1 MSYPELEIF
10 RGFRQV
16 IVWGFPLHTHTH
28 SYIHGAWVKTFKSI
42 GIPVHWFHDKEFP
55 VDFDYTNSCFIT
67 EGWADDNIPINDT
80 STYFVHIA
88 KDPARYLSKGA
99 RLIEIR
105 YNVKEIHDF
114 NYDYVL
120 PKEAVNLSRDTL
132 YEVVPDDSAVA
143 SKRGREVNKTP
154 YEVVYMYWAT
164 DLLPDEFKYSDAEL
178 VRNPVMGYVGSLG
191 GDHPFHAF
199 KQSAEK
205 NGITVHHINPWSN
218 PISFDDNIRIM
229 KESYC
234 APDFRSRG
242 DPAQFEKHGRMNGT
256 NHIDIGYI
264 PCRVFKAISYGQTG
278 ITNSPRVKELL
289 GDYVEYTSD
298 PSEVI
303 SIVKR
308 REKDV
313 AWRKECMKYVAEN
326 HTFLQRVCDLA
337 RALKMKSSSNVTCVT
352 ALYDIGREAVDGRSI
367 PEYMRWLSMTLRSIR
382 DPFVLFLDKSLNL
395 KKKVLEARS
404 SVGPIQIY
412 ETALSETPMWKYRER
427 IASIQK
433 TQTGQKYPNDITNTL
448 PEYCVIQYGKFGWL
462 ERSIATNTFNSPMF
476 AWIDA
481 GFSRFYDSSKMY
493 SFNSSCLSD
502 KFFIQADAAKRL
514 IPSLTADTYIGT
526 SERILAGWMW
536 VMGGTSFSKVKSEIM
551 RVWDEEMIARSR
563 IDNEQIALAL
573 ASQSVPMDFV
583 DTAPGIPGTIFTR
596 FFSI

>member
-1 MSYPELEIF
+1 M
-10 RGFRQV
+10 
-16 IVWGFPLHTHTH
+16 
-28 SYIHGAWVKTFKSI
+28 KTFKSI
-42 GIPVHWFHDKEFP
+42 GVPVRWFHDKEFP
-55 VDFDYTNSCFIT
+55 SASDFDYTNSCFIT
-67 EGWADDNIPINDT
+67 EGWADDNIPINDS

-120 PKEAVNLSRDTL
+120 PTEAVNLSRDTL
-132 YEVVPDDSAVA
+132 YEIVRDDSAVA
-143 SKRGREVNKTP
+143 SKRGREVTKAP

-164 DLLPDEFKYSDAEL
+164 DLLPDEFKYTDAEL
-178 VRNPVMGYVGSLG
+178 VRNPVVGYVGSVSH
-191 GDHPFHAF
+191 DHPFHAF

-205 NGITVHHINPWSN
+205 NGIKVHHINPWSN
-218 PISFDDNIRIM
+218 PVSFEENIRIM
-229 KESYC
+229 RESYC

-242 DPAQFEKHGRMNGT
+242 DPAQFEKYGHMNGT

-278 ITNSPRVKELL
+278 ITNSSRVKELL

-303 SIVKR
+303 SIAKR

-313 AWRKECMKYVAEN
+313 AWRKECMKHVAEN
-326 HTFLQRVCDLA
+326 HTFLQRVRDLA
-337 RALKMKSSSNVTCVT
+337 RAIKMKSSNVTCVT

-367 PEYMRWLSMTLRSIR
+367 PEYMRWLSITLRTIR

-404 SVGPIQIY
+404 SAGPIQVY
-412 ETALSETPMWKYRER
+412 ETALVDTPMWKYRDQ
-427 IASIQK
+427 IACVQK
-433 TQTGQKYPNDITNTL
+433 IQTGQKYPNDITNTL
-448 PEYCVIQYGKFGWL
+448 PEYAVIQYGKFGWL
-462 ERSIATNTFNSPMF
+462 ESTIEKNTFNSPMF
-476 AWIDA
+476 AWVDA
-481 GFSRFYDSSKMY
+481 GFSRFYNADSVY
-493 SFNSSCLSD
+493 SFKPAVED
-502 KFFIQADAAKRL
+502 KFFIQADATKRI
-514 IPSLTADTYIGT
+514 IPSLTPDTYIGT

-536 VMGGTSFSKVKSEIM
+536 VMGPSSFSLVNSEIM
-551 RVWDEEMIARSR
+551 RIWNNEMLSKSR
-563 IDNEQIALAL
+563 MDNEQIALSL
-573 ASQSVPMDFV
+573 ASQSVPMEFI

-596 FFSI
+596 FFSV